1 MIGALHAALWAG
13 AIFALILGGCSLA
26 GAVNTMSRRLSMLAA
41 SLFFAALA
49 SAQVGHPAKGSWSG
63 YWGTSDADKH
73 RILLVLDWRD
83 NELSGTI
90 NPGPNGVKLDRVG
103 LDVDSWTLK
112 FEAVMP
118 DSSGRKLPFVATG
131 RLSNLGSWTNRTYAG
146 TYSFGAEKGRFTV
159 TLN

>member
-1 MIGALHAALWAG
+1 M
-13 AIFALILGGCSLA
+13 A
-26 GAVNTMSRRLSMLAA
+26 GAVINMSRRLSILAA
-41 SLFFAALA
+41 SILLISIA

-73 RILLVLDWRD
+73 RILLVLDWHN

-90 NPGPNGVKLDRVG
+90 NPGPNAVKLDKVG

-112 FEAVMP
+112 LEAAMP
-118 DSSGRKLPFVATG
+118 DASGRKQPFVATG